1 MRADPTMNNAHD
13 VPAAPSSPADA
24 WLDDLLVA
32 DGTAQ
37 RAAYIDDAGFTTRVV
52 EALPRPAPVPA
63 WRRPVV
69 AALWGTAAIALVL
82 AMPSLF
88 VDLLREAHRLLSAQP
103 FSLAGVGIALSTLVV
118 LTWGAAA
125 WSLGEH
131 D

>member
-1 MRADPTMNNAHD
+1 MMNNAHND
-13 VPAAPSSPADA
+13 PTAPADA

-32 DGTAQ
+32 DGATQ
-37 RAAYIDDAGFTTRVV
+37 RAAYIDDAGFTARVV
-52 EALPRPAPVPA
+52 EALPRPATVPA

-69 AALWGTAAIALVL
+69 AALWGTAAIALAL

-88 VDLLREAHRLLSAQP
+88 VDVLREAHRLLSAQP
-103 FSLAGVGIALSTLVV
+103 FSLAGVGIALATLVV

>member
-1 MRADPTMNNAHD
+1 MNNAHD
-13 VPAAPSSPADA
+13 ESTMPAASADA
-24 WLDDLLVA
+24 WLDDLLV
-32 DGTAQ
+32 TAGA
-37 RAAYIDDAGFTTRVV
+37 AAYIDDAGFTARVV
-52 EALPRPAPVPA
+52 EALPRPAAAPA

-69 AALWGTAAIALVL
+69 AALWGTAAIALVM
-82 AMPSLF
+82 AMPSLL

-103 FSLAGVGIALSTLVV
+103 FSLAGVGTVLATLVV

>member
-1 MRADPTMNNAHD
+1 MNNAHD
-13 VPAAPSSPADA
+13 DSGTPASSADV
-24 WLDDLLVA
+24 WLEDLLVTEGA
-32 DGTAQ
+32 AQ
-37 RAAYIDDAGFTTRVV
+37 RAAHIDDAGFAARVV
-52 EALPRPAPVPA
+52 EGLPRPATAPA

-69 AALWGTAAIALVL
+69 AGLWGAAAIALVI

-103 FSLAGVGIALSTLVV
+103 FSLAGAGIALITLVM

-125 WSLGEH
+125 WSLREH

>member
-1 MRADPTMNNAHD
+1 MHNAHD
-13 VPAAPSSPADA
+13 NATAPSSSADA
-24 WLDDLLVA
+24 WLEDLLVT
-32 DGTAQ
+32 DGATQ
-37 RAAYIDDAGFTTRVV
+37 RAGHIDDDGFTVRVT

-69 AALWGTAAIALVL
+69 AALWGTALIALVM

-88 VDLLREAHRLLSAQP
+88 VDLMREAHRLLSAQP
-103 FSLAGVGIALSTLVV
+103 FSLAGVGIALTILVV